1 MNIMNYATR
10 EVVTVAPD
18 ASVDHAIS
26 VMEEFN
32 IHHLVVAANGE
43 VLGILSDRDVL
54 LSTGWMLNCE
64 RMATVG
70 GRAEIIGPTRV
81 DQIMARHPITL
92 TNSSDALDAAR
103 RMVEYKIGALP
114 VMHLGRLIGLVAETD
129 LLRWLS
135 DLGFGGNA
143 ADRLLSRPVRDLMRA
158 HVFTVGPE
166 ATVGDI
172 IDLFRRHRVR
182 HVPVLDSGEVLGI
195 VSDRDVRRAL
205 GWSSVRE
212 AQADEAG
219 ELFDGPRRATDVMTA
234 NVRTCNPDATLR
246 AALAEMLEHR
256 IHSLPVVQGGA
267 LQGILTQ
274 TDYIRAIARE
284 EAL

>member
-26 VMEEFN
+26 LMEEFN
-32 IHHLVVAANGE
+32 IHHLVVATGSD
-43 VLGILSDRDVL
+43 VIGILSDRDIL

-64 RMATVG
+64 RMATIG
-70 GRAEIIGPTRV
+70 GHAEIIGPTRV

-103 RMVEYKIGALP
+103 RMMEYKIGALP

-143 ADRLLSRPVRDLMRA
+143 ADRLLNRPVRDLMRA
-158 HVFTVGPE
+158 HVFTVKPD

-172 IDLFRRHRVR
+172 IDLFRRHRIR
-182 HVPVLDSGEVLGI
+182 HVPVVESGALLGI

-219 ELFDGPRRATDVMTA
+219 ELFDAPRRATEVMTA
-234 NVRTCNPDATLR
+234 NVRTANPDATLR
-246 AALAEMLEHR
+246 AALAELLEHR
-256 IHSLPVVQGGA
+256 IHSLPVIQGGV
-267 LQGILTQ
+267 LLGMLTQ